1 MAKINGK
8 VGERA
13 MTSQSVS
20 SFGVDCNSRA
30 RLSIR
35 PATAILAA
43 VLAMTLLPSRALS
56 QQIVSAAR
64 PNEKNSGKAAAGSLQ
79 TPPADYVIGPTDVL
93 DVSVWKEPDI
103 SRTVTVRPDGKI
115 SLPLVGELEA
125 SGQTPV
131 QLQAVIREKLAAYIT
146 SPEVTILMHDVRSGA
161 VSIFGKVAKAG
172 SYPLTKQMTVLD
184 VIAAAGGFKDYAKV
198 TKIYVL
204 RVQADGTTTRYKFN
218 FKEVIKGQNL
228 SQNIQIEPRDTIYVP

>member
-1 MAKINGK
+1 MNSQFMTLFCDDSSSR
-8 VGERA
+8 VG
-13 MTSQSVS
+13 S
-20 SFGVDCNSRA
+20 SA
-30 RLSIR
+30 RPLI
-35 PATAILAA
+35 AILAL
-43 VLAMTLLPSRALS
+43 VLATTLLASRA
-56 QQIVSAAR
+56 QGQKIVNAAK
-64 PNEKNSGKAAAGSLQ
+64 PDETNSGKATV
-79 TPPADYVIGPTDVL
+79 TPPQPPPAEYIIGPTDVL

-115 SLPLVGELEA
+115 SLPLVGELNA

-131 QLQAVIREKLAAYIT
+131 QLQALIREKLATYIT
-146 SPEVTILMHDVRSGA
+146 NPEVTILMHDARSGA

-184 VIAAAGGFKDYAKV
+184 VIAAAGGFKDYAKF

-204 RVQADGTTTRYKFN
+204 RVQADGTTARYKFN

-228 SQNIQIEPRDTIYVP
+228 SQNILVEPRDTIYIP